1 MVLILHYNL
10 KINQMEKIVIIEDEK
25 ILRENIA
32 TFLNME
38 NYETFVAEDGEKGVS
53 LVREMNPDLVIC
65 DISMPVMDGYEVY
78 TKLKEDSNTE
88 MIPFIFTTAKTQ
100 KWEIRKGMELGADD
114 YLTKPFSFDE
124 LINSVKARID
134 KQSRIIKNTEENY
147 QLMIENSLTGIFII
161 QDGKFVFAN
170 TKFLEIIGCSI
181 HEILGENLSDI
192 IADKE
197 CSLNID
203 AKTCLSIQKKFC
215 KEFVIKNKI
224 GKKVFVEIYGGP
236 IRFKNKMSFFGTLL
250 DISER
255 KMLDKT
261 INDTMILAEAEER
274 KRFAA
279 DLHDELGPLLF
290 SIMLHVDL
298 INKKTAGNKEIT
310 ELAKNLDELVS
321 TAIRTSKEIASNL
334 TPSILEDFGLST
346 AIKKRIDHIL
356 SFQDININFNSSI
369 GTVRLDK
376 IFEITFYRIAC
387 ELINNTVKHADAKN
401 IDIKLSIEN
410 NQLLMTYADDG
421 SGFSIDKLNG
431 RGMGLKNIEGR
442 VKSINGHSEIES
454 EIGKG
459 VKVTIS
465 VEIDRS

>member
-1 MVLILHYNL
+1 
-10 KINQMEKIVIIEDEK
+10 MEKIVIIEDEK

-53 LVREMNPDLVIC
+53 LVKEMNPDLVIC
-65 DISMPVMDGYEVY
+65 DISMPVMDGYEVF

-100 KWEIRKGMELGADD
+100 KWEIRKGMELGVDD

-134 KQSRIIKNTEENY
+134 KQNRIIKNTEENY
-147 QLMIENSLTGIFII
+147 QLMIENSLTGIFIM
-161 QDGKFVFAN
+161 QDGRFVFAN
-170 TKFLEIIGCSI
+170 SKFLEIIGCSLS
-181 HEILGENLSDI
+181 EVVGEKLSDI

-203 AKTCLSIQKKFC
+203 AKACLNVRKKFC
-215 KEFVIKNKI
+215 KEFVIKNKL
-224 GKKVFVEIYGGP
+224 GKKVFVEVYGGP
-236 IRFKNKMSFFGTLL
+236 IRFKNKLSFFGTLL
-250 DISER
+250 DITER

-274 KRFAA
+274 IRFAA

-298 INKKTAGNKEIT
+298 INKKTAGNKEIE
-310 ELAKNLDELVS
+310 ELAKNLDELIS

-346 AIKKRIDHIL
+346 AIKKRIDHIM
-356 SFQDININFNSSI
+356 SFQDVNIKFNSSI
-369 GTVRLDK
+369 GAIRLDK
-376 IFEITFYRIAC
+376 IIEITFYRIAC
-387 ELINNTVKHADAKN
+387 ELINNTIKHANAKN
-401 IDIKLSIEN
+401 IELKLFIEKN
-410 NQLLMTYADDG
+410 KLLMCYVDDG
-421 SGFSIDKLNG
+421 EGFSLEKLNG

-442 VKSINGHSEIES
+442 IKSINGHSEIES

-459 VKVTIS
+459 VKVSIS